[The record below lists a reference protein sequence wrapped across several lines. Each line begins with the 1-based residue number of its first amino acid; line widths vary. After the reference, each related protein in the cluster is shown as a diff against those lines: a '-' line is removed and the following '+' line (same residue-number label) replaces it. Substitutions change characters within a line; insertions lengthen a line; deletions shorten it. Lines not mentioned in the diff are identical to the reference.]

1 MSTEAKQERRE
12 WGRGC
17 IKSREASMPP
27 LENAGLAGDMVNEE
41 RSEFDRF
48 EDLARQLVQTRK
60 PPK

>member
-1 MSTEAKQERRE
+1 M
-12 WGRGC
+12 GRGC

-48 EDLARQLVQTRK
+48 EDSARQLVQTRK